1 MAEKIFHL
9 NPQGVSIVG
18 KTETE
23 NIGIEKLIKNTITN
37 PNIKVLLLCGIE
49 SNGHCSGQSLISLIE
64 NGVDETMR
72 IIGSPGKKPILN
84 NTTLEEAEI
93 FRKQVRIFDMI
104 GTEDVETIGTKI
116 KKIYQDLKSSCDCK
130 CGSCQTATPIKI
142 ASVEVVKAQGKD
154 PQRVKLDKAGYF
166 VIIPQPANGLIVVEH
181 YSYKNQFLR
190 VIEGQD
196 ARSIYWTIIENGWV
210 TELSHA
216 AYLGKELTKAEISMK
231 FDYKYVQDGA

>member
-1 MAEKIFHL
+1 
-9 NPQGVSIVG
+9 
-18 KTETE
+18 
-23 NIGIEKLIKNTITN
+23 
-37 PNIKVLLLCGIE
+37 
-49 SNGHCSGQSLISLIE
+49 
-64 NGVDETMR
+64 MR
-72 IIGSPGKKPILN
+72 IIGSSGKKPILN

-93 FRKQVRIFDMI
+93 FRKQVRIVDMI
-104 GTEDVETIGTKI
+104 GTEDVETIGAKI
-116 KKIYQDLKSSCDCK
+116 KEIYQDLKSSCDCK
-130 CGSCQTATPIKI
+130 GGSYQTATPIKI

-181 YSYKNQFLR
+181 YSYKNQLLR